1 MFLSNCADM
10 AFKLAV
16 VIFTAIICSSLN
28 NMAVLAQSD
37 SDCELVENT
46 SDKCRT
52 ADYIVVEEQKVYKDM
67 TKRIKLPGMQTEVR
81 WLCGSSQERTAWNT
95 PANQLRI
102 TYQKDGSIRW
112 SIYKCT
118 EVALSG
124 PKSAGLNCA
133 VPETTEFC
141 PKFAGANSSA
151 CVFELKKSTSHV
163 NQKTTTVSVTG
174 TLRGEVEKKAG
185 PLTATASAEV
195 QGGVS
200 HSVTKAK
207 IVTYES
213 RHFLV
218 IPPGFSF
225 CAFTNNTSV
234 PDVNAPTGFRW
245 RCSFPEYVQAAE
257 RFSNGRCSRLEICGV
272 GVCGRTADGV
282 SGGHSV
288 HIEITVVILFVIM
301 AFVRIY

>member
-1 MFLSNCADM
+1 M
-10 AFKLAV
+10 
-16 VIFTAIICSSLN
+16 
-28 NMAVLAQSD
+28 
-37 SDCELVENT
+37 
-46 SDKCRT
+46 
-52 ADYIVVEEQKVYKDM
+52 
-67 TKRIKLPGMQTEVR
+67 
-81 WLCGSSQERTAWNT
+81 
-95 PANQLRI
+95 
-102 TYQKDGSIRW
+102 IR

-118 EVALSG
+118 DVALSG

-141 PKFAGANSSA
+141 PKFHEANSSA

-195 QGGVS
+195 KGGVS

-207 IVTYES
+207 NVTYES

-245 RCSFPEYVQAAE
+245 RCSFPQYVQAAE
-257 RFSNGRCSRLEICGV
+257 RFSNGRCSSLEICGV
-272 GVCGRTADGV
+272 GVCGRTSAWRQFCPHRTYGCHTFRDHDIR
-282 SGGHSV
+282 SYLLAT
-288 HIEITVVILFVIM
+288 IEISSVRSRDYAKYQIGPGNWYFAKRNISQSAKLHGPGNWYFVKRNISQHKQRNISFR
-301 AFVRIY
+301 FVSQSIISH